1 MSGTAYIA
9 LGGNLG
15 NVEQTMRQAIEQL
28 RVSEKINV
36 VNCSGLYRTSP
47 IGTQAGEA
55 FLNAVICVQTSLT
68 PEELLSLCQT
78 IENKL
83 GRVRDIHWGPRN
95 IDLDLIAF
103 DDLII
108 QSKALSLPHPACW
121 YRRFVL
127 DPMTEI
133 APEWLHP
140 QRKTTVVELLTRL
153 LNRPLILDL
162 SCCDSAFITSAV
174 NVLETAFT
182 SQELSLVTGN
192 DKEYPE
198 PPTWKILE
206 QTMPQW
212 QSCELVSRMDL
223 SSLSAPIEQ
232 ALIDMIRSAIDAP
245 QRTADFEQ

>member
-15 NVEQTMRQAIEQL
+15 NVEQTMRQAIGRL
-28 RVSEKINV
+28 RESENVDV
-36 VNCSGLYRTSP
+36 VNCSGLYCTSP
-47 IGTQAGEA
+47 IGTQAGDN
-55 FLNAVICVQTSLT
+55 FLNAVACVQTSLS
-68 PEELLSLCQT
+68 PEELLSLCQE

-83 GRVRDIHWGPRN
+83 GRVREIHWGPRH
-95 IDLDLIAF
+95 IDLDLIAY

-108 QSKALSLPHPACW
+108 HSKALSLPHSACW

-162 SCCDSAFITSAV
+162 SCCDSTFIASTV
-174 NVLETAFT
+174 NMLKTAFT
-182 SQELSLVTGN
+182 SQELSIVTGIEKDN
-192 DKEYPE
+192 SEQ
-198 PPTWKILE
+198 PTWKILE

-212 QSCELVSRMDL
+212 ESSEIVSRMKL
-223 SSLSAPIEQ
+223 THLSAPTEQ

-245 QRTADFEQ
+245 QRLADFE

>member
-28 RVSEKINV
+28 RESKSVDV
-36 VNCSGLYRTSP
+36 VNCSGLYCTSP
-47 IGTQAGEA
+47 IGAQAGDH
-55 FLNAVICVQTSLT
+55 FLNAVICVQTSFT

-103 DDLII
+103 DDLVIH
-108 QSKALSLPHPACW
+108 SKALSLPHPACW

-140 QRKTTVVELLTRL
+140 QRKTTVVELQTRL

-162 SCCDSAFITSAV
+162 SCCDSAFIASAV
-174 NVLETAFT
+174 KVLKTAFT

-192 DKEYPE
+192 EKENSE

-212 QSCELVSRMDL
+212 ENSETVSRMDL
-223 SSLSAPIEQ
+223 SHLSAPTEQ

-245 QRTADFEQ
+245 QRTADFD

>member
-15 NVEQTMRQAIEQL
+15 NVEQTMRQAIVQL
-28 RVSEKINV
+28 GESNNVDV
-36 VNCSGLYRTSP
+36 VNCSGLYCTSP
-47 IGTQAGEA
+47 IGTQAGDD
-55 FLNAVICVQTSLT
+55 FLNAVVCVQTSLS
-68 PEELLSLCQT
+68 PEELLSLCQE

-83 GRVRDIHWGPRN
+83 GRIRDIHWGPRN

-108 QSKALSLPHPACW
+108 HSTMLSLPHPACW

-162 SCCDSAFITSAV
+162 SCCDSEFIASAV
-174 NVLETAFT
+174 SILKTTFT
-182 SQELSLVTGN
+182 TQELSLVTGN
-192 DKEYPE
+192 EKENPE
-198 PPTWKILE
+198 PPTWKVLK

-212 QSCELVSRMDL
+212 QSSELVSRMDL
-223 SSLSAPIEQ
+223 SNLSAPTEQ

-245 QRTADFEQ
+245 QRIADFE